1 MSLLT
6 WIHDSIGVDGQRG
19 AEVRTQCPKCGH
31 SNFYFNLNKQVGHC
45 HSASCHWN
53 PRLKDLIE
61 HVGYGPEKIG
71 FYQPRIEKP
80 VVEAEIELP
89 GGVLPVLFYEGPILM
104 TNNEV
109 AYEYLKGRNIAD
121 STIVRF
127 EIQATGNRIFLSV
140 REAGKL
146 ESYVSRSINKK
157 GYLYPEGGRHSR
169 TLLGFDECKLWDR
182 LVLVENSFVSLWLR
196 GENCSTNF
204 GSHLST
210 FQIDKIKNSKIKRV
224 IILWDEGAEIAAEKA
239 VRALRSAGVRAITL
253 SINGQ
258 PDDHSIE
265 EIREF
270 IKKAEGA
277 IDNRGVFVYG

>member
-31 SNFYFNLNKQVGHC
+31 SNFYFNINKQVGHC

-89 GGVLPVLFYEGPILM
+89 GGVLPVLFYDGPTLM
-104 TNNEV
+104 TNNEA

-121 STIVRF
+121 KEILRF
-127 EIQATGNRIFLSV
+127 EIEAKGNRVYLSV

-146 ESYVSRSINKK
+146 ESYVSRSITTK
-157 GYLYPEGGRHSR
+157 GYLYPEGGRHSK
-169 TLLGFDECKLWDR
+169 TLLGWDESKYWSKIT
-182 LVLVENSFVSLWLR
+182 LVENSFVSLALR
-196 GENCSTNF
+196 SEYCSTNF
-204 GSHLST
+204 GSCLSVE
-210 FQIDKIKNSKIKRV
+210 QIEKVKNSRVQQV
-224 IILWDEGAEIAAEKA
+224 IIMWDEGAEIAAEKA
-239 VRALRSAGVRAITL
+239 VLSLRSAGVRAIAVR
-253 SINGQ
+253 IKGQ